1 MTILI
6 NNRNK
11 RSFFA
16 SLLLLFILWSNN
28 IQAQQLKL
36 NDLEYF
42 ESTGI
47 NVLVYSNRYS
57 PVFFDEKTAGIE
69 LIHHGV
75 RTATGGAVRLHN
87 APEQWDLVPE
97 IISRNVDRDDNSI
110 SVMLRYADFN
120 FDSEVKVTPEKEG
133 VRIEVILE
141 KPIPAEL
148 IGRAGFNFEFFPPDY
163 WESIYLA
170 DGNPKIFP
178 RYPASDT
185 KIKPV
190 SDKIQQIF
198 DHSTFDDRGRGEYL
212 DPLPITTANTFVL
225 APDNPNRRVTI
236 KSDSEI
242 MFFDG
247 RILAQNGCYVFR
259 SLLPSGKTG
268 KVMEWFVEAN
278 TISEWIKEPNIG

>member
-1 MTILI
+1 
-6 NNRNK
+6 
-11 RSFFA
+11 
-16 SLLLLFILWSNN
+16 
-28 IQAQQLKL
+28 
-36 NDLEYF
+36 
-42 ESTGI
+42 
-47 NVLVYSNRYS
+47 
-57 PVFFDEKTAGIE
+57 
-69 LIHHGV
+69 
-75 RTATGGAVRLHN
+75 
-87 APEQWDLVPE
+87 
-97 IISRNVDRDDNSI
+97 
-110 SVMLRYADFN
+110 MLRYADFN

-198 DHSTFDDRGRGEYL
+198 DHSTFDDLGREYL
-212 DPLPITTANTFVL
+212 DPYQSLLQTPCVL

-242 MFFDG
+242 MFSMDAF
-247 RILAQNGCYVFR
+247 
-259 SLLPSGKTG
+259 
-268 KVMEWFVEAN
+268 
-278 TISEWIKEPNIG
+278 